1 MILYKEICQRNRRLY
16 TVNNKVNLKN
26 IYENPKFIRIA
37 VIVAL
42 CAVLVIF
49 ISSFIDF
56 EDLSQN
62 SDIDEYCQT
71 LEEKLLSVVTNI
83 EGVGEARIFLTMDN
97 SGENVYVDN
106 TDKKSKSI
114 TPVVRGVVVVCD
126 GGDDPLIVSRVMSA
140 VTRSLDISSNKVCV
154 TKLSK

>member
-1 MILYKEICQRNRRLY
+1 M
-16 TVNNKVNLKN
+16 NNKVNLKN

-49 ISSFIDF
+49 VSSFIDF

-106 TDKKSKSI
+106 SDKKSKSI